1 MPELIAAGR
10 DADVYADGAG
20 RVRRRYRD
28 GRDASG
34 EAAVM
39 RWLADAGFPVPTVY
53 AVDGPDLVMAR
64 VEGPMLAESLLSDQ
78 VPPAEA
84 GLLLADLHDRL
95 HALGPP
101 QGDLPMG
108 HLDLHPLNVLMS
120 PDGPVVIDWSN
131 ARPVEP
137 AFDVAVSVVILAGA
151 AVVQPPELAGV
162 DVGAL
167 RGKVATLLSAY
178 LDAVSDDPADWL
190 DAAVAWRGRD
200 PHLSREERA
209 GLAEAVA
216 WAQAL

>member
-1 MPELIAAGR
+1 R
-10 DADVYADGAG
+10 DAEVYAEGAG

-39 RWLADAGFPVPTVY
+39 RWLDGAGFPVPTVY

-64 VEGPMLAESLLSDQ
+64 VEGPTLAESLLSDQ

-84 GLLLADLHDRL
+84 GLLLAHLHDRL

-137 AFDVAVSVVILAGA
+137 AFDVAVSVVILACT
-151 AVVQPPELAGV
+151 AVVLPPELAGV
-162 DVGAL
+162 EAATL
-167 RGKVATLLSAY
+167 RGKVATLLSAF
-178 LDAVSDDPADWL
+178 LDAVSDDPADGL
-190 DAAVAWRGRD
+190 AEALAWRGRD
-200 PHLSREERA
+200 PNLSDEERA
-209 GLAEAVA
+209 GLPKALA